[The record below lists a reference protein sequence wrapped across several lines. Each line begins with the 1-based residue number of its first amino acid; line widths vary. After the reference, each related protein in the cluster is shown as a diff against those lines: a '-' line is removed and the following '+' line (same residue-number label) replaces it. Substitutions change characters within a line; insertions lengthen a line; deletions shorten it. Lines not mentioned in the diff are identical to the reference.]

1 MRSRAARAAKRA
13 AHGSLPLCALR
24 LASQEHGYAALA
36 AGAGYAAG
44 PSLQGSSSAGCW
56 AAGEGGL
63 PLAAPAEGEI
73 ALHRALLLPSS
84 MASGRMW
91 LGQAAPTSPPPPPPS
106 LWPPPP
112 SSAPPPSPS
121 APPLPPVIMLW
132 WRLIS
137 VRARALVCVHSGAEC
152 ATARGHGRATRTVI
166 HVNCSMMGVWRWERA
181 RPAARH

>member
-1 MRSRAARAAKRA
+1 M
-13 AHGSLPLCALR
+13 CALR

-84 MASGRMW
+84 TRS
-91 LGQAAPTSPPPPPPS
+91 AAAVTAATLAALAAAVAGGPCAVATPQ
-106 LWPPPP
+106 
-112 SSAPPPSPS
+112 SA
-121 APPLPPVIMLW
+121 
-132 WRLIS
+132 
-137 VRARALVCVHSGAEC
+137 ARAAAQMNDRAPQGRQ
-152 ATARGHGRATRTVI
+152 ARLLG
-166 HVNCSMMGVWRWERA
+166 
-181 RPAARH
+181 